1 MTDVLD
7 DVSGTVAARI
17 REAMGALSA
26 KERLVARAVL
36 AQYPVAGLETTASL
50 AEIANVSVP
59 TVVRFVSK
67 VGYPSYKQFQSRLR
81 EELAEKTASP
91 VVLETRSST
100 SSKDDELVPWASRI
114 IRTSLGNTFEQLP
127 ESEVQAAVFAL
138 AGAEGSIHTFGGRFT
153 HVLAEY
159 AALNLR
165 AIRQRVYYH
174 RDIQD
179 AIAASVEMSK
189 RDCLII
195 FDVRRYQ
202 PDAVR
207 LARRVKEGRGTIVL
221 ITDPWMSPIAEFAD
235 IVLPARVEAPSPL
248 DGLVGPMAVVEM
260 IVAGV
265 QLLLGEKA
273 ADRLR
278 HWEEATAYV
287 EGRRL

>member
-1 MTDVLD
+1 MTEVSREA
-7 DVSGTVAARI
+7 SGTVAARI

-50 AEIANVSVP
+50 ADIANVSVP

-67 VGYPSYKQFQSRLR
+67 VGYPSYKHFQSRLR
-81 EELAEKTASP
+81 DELNEKTASP
-91 VVLETRSST
+91 VVLETRTSA
-100 SSKDDELVPWASRI
+100 SSKEDELVPWASGI
-114 IRTSLGNTFEQLP
+114 ISTSLGRTFEHLP
-127 ESEVQAAVFAL
+127 DSEVQAAVFAL
-138 AGAEGSIHTFGGRFT
+138 AGSEGSVHTFGGRFT
-153 HVLAEY
+153 HVLAKY

-174 RDIQD
+174 REIED
-179 AIAASVEMSK
+179 AIAASVDLGK
-189 RDCLII
+189 RDCLVI

-207 LARRVKEGRGTIVL
+207 LARRVRESRGTVIL
-221 ITDPWMSPIAEFAD
+221 LTDPWMSPIAEFAD

-248 DGLVGPMAVVEM
+248 DGLVGPMAVIET

-265 QLLLGEKA
+265 QVLLGAKA
-273 ADRLR
+273 AERLGQ
-278 HWEEATAYV
+278 WEEATAYV
-287 EGRRL
+287 EGRQI